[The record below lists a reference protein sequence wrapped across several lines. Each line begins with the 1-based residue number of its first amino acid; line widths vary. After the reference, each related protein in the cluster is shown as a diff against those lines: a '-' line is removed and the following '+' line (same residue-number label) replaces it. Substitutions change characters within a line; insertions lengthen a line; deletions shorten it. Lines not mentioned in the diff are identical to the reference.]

1 MLGAFPGNWRPYFSN
16 QTRPRCRSPGRG
28 PGGGERRARQL
39 RNLTLRPLS
48 WSDCSFSRPRLTPL
62 LRGRPWPLQGFLLP
76 TRVRREFGFEG
87 HEPPPFLFQ
96 PFSLYP
102 LKPTSMLDCP
112 RRGRTRGRV
121 FRVGR
126 IPRSAWMASPR
137 RQSSPSSTIRCL
149 RIMLK
154 HVCCSRSVDLSRAH
168 ADGRAHTRTR
178 SRTRSHTERATRL
191 SAGCLWRFRFKG
203 SILSLRSG
211 PEHRSV
217 MASFRSHH
225 C

>member
-1 MLGAFPGNWRPYFSN
+1 MPFPATGGRIFPTKLGPDVGV
-16 QTRPRCRSPGRG
+16 
-28 PGGGERRARQL
+28 PGGGREAGRGGQGSSGISHFGPFPGAIAPFHAL
-39 RNLTLRPLS
+39 DSPI
-48 WSDCSFSRPRLTPL
+48 TPW
-62 LRGRPWPLQGFLLP
+62 PWPLQGFLLP

-121 FRVGR
+121 FRAGR
-126 IPRSAWMASPR
+126 IPRSAWVASPR

-168 ADGRAHTRTR
+168 ADGRAHTCTR
-178 SRTRSHTERATRL
+178 SRTRSHTERSTRL
-191 SAGCLWRFRFKG
+191 SAGCLRRFRFKG

>member
-1 MLGAFPGNWRPYFSN
+1 MLGAFPGDWRPYFSN

-28 PGGGERRARQL
+28 PGGGERRAWQL

-48 WSDCSFSRPRLTPL
+48 WRIAPFTPSTHPVTPW
-62 LRGRPWPLQGFLLP
+62 PWPLQGFLLP

-112 RRGRTRGRV
+112 RRGRTRGR
-121 FRVGR
+121 
-126 IPRSAWMASPR
+126 IPRSAWMASSR

-168 ADGRAHTRTR
+168 ADGRAHTLTR
-178 SRTRSHTERATRL
+178 SRTRSHTERSTRV